1 MDNIEDKVVHKK
13 IGRNTSITVKEIM
26 DLMEKYKK
34 EYPDREIFFDGD
46 EFAICSRKKEK
57 T

>member
-1 MDNIEDKVVHKK
+1 MDNLEDKVVHKK
-13 IGRNTSITVKEIM
+13 IGRNTSMTVKEIM
-26 DLMEKYKK
+26 DLMEKYKR

-57 T
+57 I